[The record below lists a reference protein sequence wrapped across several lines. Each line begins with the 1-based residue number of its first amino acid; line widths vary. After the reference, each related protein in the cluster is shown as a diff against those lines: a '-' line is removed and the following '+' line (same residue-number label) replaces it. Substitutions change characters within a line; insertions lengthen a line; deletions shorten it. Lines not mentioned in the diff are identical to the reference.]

1 MDKNNMKNNNMSIRL
16 ATDSDLEAMTRVLIG
31 ASPLDPVYP
40 YRFPDRHLYP
50 SEFSALC
57 RQKCAEYL
65 ATSTV
70 VVCEMPMMTSEG
82 SHNLSNPP
90 RAAVV
95 AFAAW
100 DTPDSRLRT
109 QSGGTGT
116 SFHNNFASFINLIGF
131 RNPLQPI
138 FGCTPCS

>member
-1 MDKNNMKNNNMSIRL
+1 MDSNNNNDMSIRL
-16 ATDSDLEAMTRVLIG
+16 ATASDLEAMTRVLIG

-70 VVCEMPMMTSEG
+70 VVCEMPMMASEG
-82 SHNLSNPP
+82 HSSNPNPP
-90 RAAVV
+90 RSVVV
-95 AFAAW
+95 AFASW

-109 QSGGTGT
+109 QSGEIGTPFFFFITTFCLSNPLGSKPPT
-116 SFHNNFASFINLIGF
+116 PFAST
-131 RNPLQPI
+131 R
-138 FGCTPCS
+138 S